1 MAGSCTHSMATA
13 AALCRTIEF
22 PWLLASVHVD
32 KSEMLMLLSPKHHLP
47 SCLWLQIERLP
58 LRYCRLPYGEKC
70 LFWPQDG
77 HWVFKNVLTQIERG
91 KEVFKE
97 KYGAP
102 PDCVQIVTE
111 LRDPLYRTR
120 SAFYAARARRAFF
133 GNETKAQCPHIEC
146 HDDNALAMIENYNVT
161 FEEALEGGMN
171 YFRNMLSF
179 YTGVNTQEGA
189 KALYGSMSFVFR
201 TTHLSHD
208 VQIFGYKYGF
218 NANIMSKFVTDFLDH
233 SKTCSGLWKEP
244 PTEER
249 SATTIRNQNMLD
261 EDIYQGGMEV
271 WAPRWKH
278 LNDVYAKKLKREHYE
293 CSKEIAG
300 EECGSRGRN
309 TCLLVKSLSK
319 NKNNVR

>member
-208 VQIFGYKYGF
+208 VQV
-218 NANIMSKFVTDFLDH
+218 SVVFL
-233 SKTCSGLWKEP
+233 L
-244 PTEER
+244 
-249 SATTIRNQNMLD
+249 
-261 EDIYQGGMEV
+261 
-271 WAPRWKH
+271 
-278 LNDVYAKKLKREHYE
+278 
-293 CSKEIAG
+293 
-300 EECGSRGRN
+300 
-309 TCLLVKSLSK
+309 
-319 NKNNVR
+319 